1 MSYQLYVNISNLK
14 HSSDDFSQYADRL
27 KKLRDRLED
36 VCAGLT
42 CVGAGYENL
51 KKSIKSQINELD
63 EQQRKMKKYGQTI
76 QTITKLYQSAENNI
90 VESAAR
96 ISSLEDITEM
106 VKEELKDV
114 GEEVDKWIRELEQ
127 TIDDL
132 ERYTVL
138 LITKAYHTVFGF
150 EGSTDDC
157 IGWILTREQHYDRNS
172 NMPIEDLPQSP
183 SEAADLGWDDSVASN
198 CHQFT
203 AGDQPNE
210 KWVSPDGKYEVIF
223 DSSGRIVTAPE
234 DYGTYNYCSPNDDPV
249 GHAKKDVIPWI
260 VFGNSEDDE
269 TWPLERL
276 YMLVFGGS

>member
-90 VESAAR
+90 VESSAR
-96 ISSLEDITEM
+96 ISSLADITEM
-106 VKEELKDV
+106 LKEEFNDA

-138 LITKAYHTVFGF
+138 LVTKAYHTVFGY

-157 IGWILTREQHYDRNS
+157 IGWIPTREQHYDRNS
-172 NMPIEDLPQSP
+172 NMPVENLPQSP
-183 SEAADLGWDDSVASN
+183 SEAADLGWDDSVAAN

-234 DYGTYNYCSPNDDPV
+234 DYGTYNYCDPNDDPV
-249 GHAKKDVIPWI
+249 GHAIKDVVPW
-260 VFGNSEDDE
+260 VLWGNSEDDE
-269 TWPLERL
+269 TEWYERL
-276 YMLVFGGS
+276 YMIPAGGS